1 MQSIHYLILAIGI
14 YLIYTSFKPETLENV
29 TTTIDTPEL
38 RQYVAERVA
47 DFLKENPNIS
57 FNTFQSIMRDN
68 SNQHKNLEDQA
79 IFAKLKSLG
88 SNITTKDVLDI
99 L

>member
-1 MQSIHYLILAIGI
+1 MQLIHYLILAIGI
-14 YLIYTSFKPETLENV
+14 YFIYTSFKTETLENV
-29 TTTIDTPEL
+29 TTDTPEL

-47 DFLKENPNIS
+47 TFLKDNPTIS

-88 SNITTKDVLDI
+88 SDITTKDVLDI